1 MRFTKS
7 LLVAAALVGATT
19 ATTKAYDLYDSNWN
33 YSQPSMNFSESIG
46 NDYWD
51 TEWATL
57 TSPRNSFFLF
67 SPNTNETDLVNAGV
81 YRGIQGS
88 FSWSGNEYDNWPS
101 YDPAYVDGELVT
113 GVAGVFS
120 ADYRYDFDSGNF
132 TSGTYFF
139 DSRDTTT
146 NLAIGQNA
154 YGIDYDTDGDN
165 GGSSVSG
172 ELTVY
177 EREVQVARTGSGDQ
191 GANAFTAFQ
200 FDNSET
206 LSGTFYNGTTFI
218 GRNVL
223 PTAYAFSDGEGNYGP
238 SLAGSVV
245 VVADIALGFFDDE
258 GLFAKDGGWL
268 DIRGDLTLGADGTI
282 YIRDGEIT
290 SNIYTHYYT
299 PGTYD
304 IAGRL
309 AIETGILSVREYF
322 AQDMIATW
330 NQTLGFR
337 DGAENDNR
345 LVLQGMGYGF
355 DGEGFFGPEGSSFG
369 ALRSITGDN
378 VQNGN
383 ISVIGDGEGFGPF
396 IDGAVIGTD
405 VGSTLTI
412 NGTINGLNSEN
423 TEGGADLGYNS
434 IGNTTQNGR
443 ILSGINN
450 VYKLGTGELL
460 INSSNTFTGN
470 LEVEEGSVRI
480 TNSGAL
486 AGDSGDTFVES
497 GASLVLDVVS
507 PATGLSLVDDI
518 HITGTGQVGVGG
530 ALHNKSGTNS
540 TTGNLWVIDGDD
552 IADLPASGT
561 VTVAASSSLTVAN
574 LRGGST
580 SNTITIDV
588 AGSGLTAG
596 AFNVLG
602 NTGAL
607 DNIIKN
613 GSGNAEINQLSS
625 ELDDLRVNAGFMLI
639 KGSEDSAADNIYD
652 QLEIFGTVDGT
663 NTSIGSVEI
672 RGNHHYGEFDTT
684 DINVL
689 IKGNI
694 TVHYNY
700 DGDDIDLNNYSVVTL
715 DAGATFNTTGFD
727 VDEWSVG
734 GDLEENSKF
743 IIKGTFNALD
753 DTFLD
758 LDDDAT
764 LDIRAGGVVNS
775 RVVADDDSIVTIA
788 AADGEGL
795 AAGVLNGNV
804 EAYDRATITL
814 NGVINGDVETYGN
827 ATLTLGANA
836 VHNGDYDTY
845 GNSTIIING
854 TIDDNEDNSFGQNIN
869 LSGNGTLKGSG
880 TIGGDLTQTGGRVA
894 PGNSTDVLTVLGNYS
909 INAGSLQIE
918 IGGTEGPGNDPD
930 GNDQLAVNGTVTVGG
945 TAVLDFEPYNG
956 YESTRGGVFQILA
969 TDTGAA
975 RATIGTFDT
984 VDLTG
989 LTARVLF
996 DHSTGKAYGTNLI
1009 KGVNGDTF
1017 AFYGAGNANRSEIGR
1032 ALWMESIALDNSE
1045 EDDNYGS
1052 GVILDPLEEFEND
1065 GQKVFIL
1072 TQTNEDS
1079 GEEESTALGSAAV
1092 SVLAAADVGA
1102 ALDALSPEAFVGI
1115 SELGVRVTRNFA
1127 QLPATK
1133 RKLAATNEW
1142 DFSIGYA
1149 GEQITSDGTSAY
1161 NSYKVSSDQVHL
1173 TAARDLS
1180 ANLRLTLAAGI
1191 DDGEVGAA
1199 GFSADT
1205 DTQAFG
1211 LGLSFIPASKGWTA
1225 DLGVALTRTDWT
1237 AARGAAQTQQDNQD
1251 GLGVALR
1258 VSLAPTVD
1266 GALSYAPYLGLS
1278 FATQDMG
1285 SVSEDAT
1292 AAGVGV
1298 GFDGYER
1305 DSLVS
1310 ELGLKAEYAVKPG
1323 TTITGVVAWEHDFE
1337 NSGETTLNNVEFT
1350 DDGVTD
1356 TRFAVTSTGFGA
1368 DIFRVGVGVRVDLGA
1383 KAAFSLGYDALIS
1396 SESKSGQ
1403 GIKADVAFRF

>member
-1 MRFTKS
+1 MWGS
-7 LLVAAALVGATT
+7 LI
-19 ATTKAYDLYDSNWN
+19 NNRN
-33 YSQPSMNFSESIG
+33 Y
-46 NDYWD
+46 
-51 TEWATL
+51 
-57 TSPRNSFFLF
+57 FFLF
-67 SPNTNETDLVNAGV
+67 PSNANESDLVNAGV
-81 YRGIQGS
+81 YRSVSGS
-88 FSWSGNEYDNWPS
+88 FSWNENDTGFLGDTAAFIRAELDTGVSGVFLQNYGYDNQS
-101 YDPAYVDGELVT
+101 GSFDT
-113 GVAGVFS
+113 GTFS
-120 ADYRYDFDSGNF
+120 FDSFNH
-132 TSGTYFF
+132 S
-139 DSRDTTT
+139 T
-146 NLAIGQNA
+146 NLAIGQTA
-154 YGIDYDTDGDN
+154 VGIDYDTDGDYN
-165 GGSSVSG
+165 GSNVSG
-172 ELTVY
+172 SLTVF
-177 EREVQVARTGSGDQ
+177 ERTVQVARTGSGDQ
-191 GANAFTAFQ
+191 GANAPRAFQ
-200 FDNSET
+200 SDNSET
-206 LSGTFYNGTTFI
+206 LSSSYYSPTTFV

-223 PTAYAFSDGEGNYGP
+223 RTASASSDGEGGFGP
-238 SLAGSVV
+238 DLAGSVV
-245 VVADIALGFFDDE
+245 VHADIFLGFDDDE

-268 DIRGDLTLGADGTI
+268 DIRGDLTLGASGTI

-290 SNIYTHYYT
+290 SNIYTQSYV
-299 PGTYD
+299 PGTFNT
-304 IAGRL
+304 AGTL
-309 AIETGILSVREYF
+309 AIESGIISVREYF
-322 AQDMIATW
+322 AQDMAVTHL
-330 NQTLGFR
+330 QTLGFR
-337 DGAENDNR
+337 DGAVNSNKLR
-345 LVLQGMGYGF
+345 LEGIGYGF
-355 DGEGFFGPEGSSFG
+355 DGEGGAFGPAGSSLG

-383 ISVIGDGEGFGPF
+383 ISVVADGEGFLF
-396 IDGAVIGTD
+396 DGAVIGTD
-405 VGSTLTI
+405 LGSTLTI
-412 NGTINGLNSEN
+412 NGTINGLNGNGTQGDAGLGFFSEGS
-423 TEGGADLGYNS
+423 T
-434 IGNTTQNGR
+434 IQNGR
-443 ILSGINN
+443 ILTGITD
-450 VYKLGTGELL
+450 VLKLGAGELL
-460 INSSNTFTGN
+460 INSANTFTGDVTI
-470 LEVEEGSVRI
+470 EGGSVRI

-486 AGDSGDTFVES
+486 AGASGDTYVS
-497 GASLVLDVVS
+497 DGASLVLDVVA
-507 PATGLSLVDDI
+507 PATSLSLVDDI
-518 HITGTGQVGVGG
+518 HITGTGQAGVGG

-540 TTGNLWVIDGDD
+540 TTGNLWVVDSDGAEGED
-552 IADLPASGT
+552 PAAEGT

-574 LRGGST
+574 LRGGSDL
-580 SNTITIDV
+580 NTITIDV
-588 AGSGLTAG
+588 AGSGLAAG

-602 NTGAL
+602 DTGAL
-607 DNIIKN
+607 DNIYKE
-613 GSGNAEINQLSS
+613 GSGNATLTHISA
-625 ELDDLRVNAGFMLI
+625 DLEDLHVNAGSLLI
-639 KGSEDSAADNIYD
+639 LGSEDSAADNIYTELD
-652 QLEIFGTVDGT
+652 IYGTLNDDDV
-663 NTSIGSVEI
+663 SIGSLEI
-672 RGNHHYGEFDTT
+672 RGNHHYADFNVEDL
-684 DINVL
+684 DVL

-694 TVHYNY
+694 TVYYNE
-700 DGDDIDLNNYSVVTL
+700 DNADIDTRGYGTL
-715 DAGATFNTTGFD
+715 TIDAGATFTTTGSDLGFR
-727 VDEWSVG
+727 SVG
-734 GDLEENSKF
+734 GDVHDNSKL

-758 LDDDAT
+758 VDDEAT
-764 LDIRAGGVVNS
+764 LDVRAGGVVNS
-775 RVVADDDSIVTIA
+775 FIRARDESTVTIA

-795 AAGVLNGNV
+795 VAGVLNGNV
-804 EAYDRATITL
+804 DAYDDATVIL
-814 NGVINGDVETYGN
+814 NGVINGDVEIYDN
-827 ATLTLGANA
+827 ATFTLGANA
-836 VHNGDYDTY
+836 VHNGDYNAY
-845 GNSTIIING
+845 GDATIIING
-854 TIDDNEDNSFGQNIN
+854 TIDDNVLNSFGQNID
-869 LSGNGTLKGSG
+869 LSGNATLGGSG
-880 TIGGDLTQTGGRVA
+880 TIGGNLTQTGGRVA
-894 PGNSTDVLTVLGNYS
+894 PGNSTDVLTVFGNYS

-930 GNDQLAVNGTVTVGG
+930 GNDQLAVAGTVTVGG
-945 TAVLDFEPYNG
+945 TAVLDFQPYNG
-956 YESTRGGVFQILA
+956 YESTQGGVFQILA

-1017 AFYGAGNANRSEIGR
+1017 AFYGAGNANRTEIGR
-1032 ALWMESIALDNSE
+1032 ALWMESIALDNSGL
-1045 EDDNYGS
+1045 DDNYGT
-1052 GVILDPLEEFEND
+1052 GVILNPLTEDFEND

-1072 TQTNEDS
+1072 TQNAS
-1079 GEEESTALGSAAV
+1079 GIDATQVATDLGSAAV

-1149 GEQITSDGTSAY
+1149 AEQITSDGTSAY

-1180 ANLRLTLAAGI
+1180 ANLRFTLVAGL

-1211 LGLSFIPASKGWTA
+1211 LGLSFIPDNKGWTA

-1258 VSLAPTVD
+1258 VSLASSVD

-1278 FATQDMG
+1278 FASQDMG
-1285 SVSEDAT
+1285 SVSEDAA

-1298 GFDGYER
+1298 AFDGYER

-1310 ELGLKAEYAVKPG
+1310 ELGLKVEYALKPG
-1323 TTITGVVAWEHDFE
+1323 TTITGVLAWEHDFE

-1368 DIFRVGVGVRVDLGA
+1368 DIFRVGVGVRVELGA